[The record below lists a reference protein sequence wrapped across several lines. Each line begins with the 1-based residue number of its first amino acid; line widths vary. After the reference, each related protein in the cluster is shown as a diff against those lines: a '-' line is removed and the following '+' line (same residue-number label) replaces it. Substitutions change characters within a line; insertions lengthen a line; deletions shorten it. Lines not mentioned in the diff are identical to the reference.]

1 MPGFPATRY
10 SIVTAIRSARP
21 DDRRAA
27 LDVLVPA
34 YWKPVFKYVRLKW
47 HASPEDA
54 ADLTQGFFLRAFE
67 KEFFA
72 GFDRARARFRTFL
85 RTCLDG
91 FVANARKAEGRL
103 KRGGAVM
110 LVPL

>member
-27 LDVLVPA
+27 FDVLVTA

-47 HASPEDA
+47 HASPDDA
-54 ADLTQGFFLRAFE
+54 ADLTQSFFLRAFE
-67 KEFFA
+67 KDFFA
-72 GFDRARARFRTFL
+72 PSDPARARFRTFL
-85 RTCLDG
+85 RACIDG
-91 FVANARKAEGRL
+91 FVANPRKANARL
-103 KRGGAVM
+103 KRGGRVRF
-110 LVPL
+110 V

>member
-27 LDVLVPA
+27 FDTLVSA

-47 HASPEDA
+47 HASPDDA
-54 ADLTQGFFLRAFE
+54 ADLTQAFFLRAFE
-67 KEFFA
+67 KEFFVS
-72 GFDRARARFRTFL
+72 FDPAKARFRTFL
-85 RTCLDG
+85 RICLDG
-91 FVANARKAEGRL
+91 FVANSRKSDGRL
-103 KRGGAVM
+103 KRGGDISF
-110 LVPL
+110 VP